1 MTTAAPLER
10 SIDIF
15 VRDRNGYPI
24 SGAEIRFTVNG
35 VPAGE
40 VKNAEGRGRI
50 ELADPTA
57 RVAVSA
63 IYLGVVQTEQLSQQQ
78 NSFTFRFDVAAG
90 SALGDL
96 MERHLALIVG
106 LALIAVAIVLAFV
119 FGTPTP
125 LQTRIILGTFSLA
138 GGAIATEISGMV
150 KVDLTLGTRLTIG
163 ATGALAV
170 FIILYL
176 IVPA

>member
-1 MTTAAPLER
+1 MTQGLER

-15 VRDRNGYPI
+15 VRDRNGHPI
-24 SGAEIRFTVNG
+24 SGAEIRFAVNG
-35 VPAGE
+35 VTVGE
-40 VKNAEGRGRI
+40 VRNAEGRGRI
-50 ELADPTA
+50 ELADPDA
-57 RVAVSA
+57 RVTASA
-63 IYLGVVQTEQLSQQQ
+63 TYEGVTQTEKLAQQQ
-78 NSFTFRFDVAAG
+78 NSFTFRFDVAVG
-90 SALGDL
+90 SAPGDF
-96 MERHLALIVG
+96 MERHIALIVG
-106 LALIAVAIVLAFV
+106 LVLIAIAIVLAFV

-150 KVDLTLGTRLTIG
+150 KVDLTLGTKLTIG

-170 FIILYL
+170 FVILYV

>member
-1 MTTAAPLER
+1 M
-10 SIDIF
+10 F

-35 VPAGE
+35 HPAGE
-40 VKNAEGRGRI
+40 VRNAEGRGRI
-50 ELADPTA
+50 ELADA
-57 RVAVSA
+57 DAVVAVSA
-63 IYLGVVQTEQLSQQQ
+63 TYDGVTQTEQLSQQQ
-78 NSFTFRFDVAAG
+78 RSFSFRFDVAVGPAAG
-90 SALGDL
+90 DF
-96 MERHLALIVG
+96 MERHIALVVG

-119 FGTPTP
+119 FSTPNP

-150 KVDLTLGTRLTIG
+150 KVNLSLGKKLTIG

-170 FIILYL
+170 FVILYL
-176 IVPA
+176 VLPA